1 MYIMPNLPTNHTK
14 KTVDRFV
21 FTQTYL
27 LSPAFMNMII
37 MPSLLTVSIAI
48 ITSILIGVI
57 SSVVPANKAA
67 LANTIDIL
75 K

>member
-1 MYIMPNLPTNHTK
+1 MIFSNII
-14 KTVDRFV
+14 
-21 FTQTYL
+21 
-27 LSPAFMNMII
+27 SAFMNMII